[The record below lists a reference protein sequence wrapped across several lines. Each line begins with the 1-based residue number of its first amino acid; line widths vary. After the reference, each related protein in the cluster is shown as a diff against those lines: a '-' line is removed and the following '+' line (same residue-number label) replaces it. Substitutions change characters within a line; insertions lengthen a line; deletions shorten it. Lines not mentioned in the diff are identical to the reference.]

1 MQTKIVLLNMKMK
14 DRVTLSRDPFKQ
26 TLRHDG
32 KKQYLI
38 VFYTVYMSWKVNKW
52 NVEWKT

>member
-26 TLRHDG
+26 TLRHDA